1 MCAGLW
7 AFCHP
12 YLGIVGDSRVYVGRI
27 LADLDPGG
35 VGRDFMFVN
44 DGQSGFTLFPF
55 LARPLVAHLSVGHA
69 AQLIGAIGCFC
80 WFAAALAL
88 ATRFTTRRGVWLI
101 LVMVCALPS
110 GYGDP
115 VFFAAET
122 AALPRPFAE
131 AAVLA
136 AIDASIARRRA
147 PPRIASPSDH
157 GASGCGG
164 DRHHGITSAHT
175 RRRRSRA
182 HAELYRSG
190 SSRGERLRSS
200 FHEVDSE
207 WLGMLIQL
215 SPHLFPTEWTAKDFG
230 LLAMAGTTLV
240 IAADLVTG
248 LMRRLFFV

>member
-1 MCAGLW
+1 MSFVVTKNPVSSTAASQPQGAASAVPGAWKAIARYALPLLMCAGLW

-122 AALPRPFAE
+122 AALPRPFA
-131 AAVLA
+131 
-136 AIDASIARRRA
+136 
-147 PPRIASPSDH
+147 
-157 GASGCGG
+157 
-164 DRHHGITSAHT
+164 
-175 RRRRSRA
+175 
-182 HAELYRSG
+182 
-190 SSRGERLRSS
+190 RLP
-200 FHEVDSE
+200 F
-207 WLGMLIQL
+207 
-215 SPHLFPTEWTAKDFG
+215 
-230 LLAMAGTTLV
+230 
-240 IAADLVTG
+240 
-248 LMRRLFFV
+248 